1 MSQLTFAGANGS
13 TNPQVGS
20 QGGAK
25 IECPKCKE
33 VISITQ
39 ALGAEIEQK
48 FEREFKERAAR
59 AQAAL
64 EARLAQERRENEA
77 KLALEKQKVRE
88 ELTNKARI
96 EFEDLKA
103 QVNEKNQRLEEAQKK
118 ELEFRKKQRELEDKE
133 KSVDLVVQRKLD
145 EEKVRL
151 SQEVAAKASEEFR
164 QKVAEKDHQLDGM
177 RKQIED
183 LKRKSEQGSQQ
194 IQGEVLELE
203 LESLLRSTFPSDQ
216 IEPVAKGQKGGDIV
230 QRVMTPSG
238 QVAGTVLWE
247 TKRTKNWSD
256 GWIDKLKDD
265 QREITAECAVIV
277 SAVLPKGVTRMAQV
291 DGVWVC
297 ELGTVTGLAAALRS
311 TLLQVYLA
319 RAAAVGKGESADKIY
334 QYMTGT
340 QFKQRVEAIFE
351 TFQSMQT
358 DLLKEKTAI
367 QKAWAVREKQLAMI
381 LNQTVSMYGDIQGM
395 IGSSLPKIAA
405 LELDWDESSGEK
417 ESPTYV
423 PSTAQGIAQP

>member
-1 MSQLTFAGANGS
+1 
-13 TNPQVGS
+13 
-20 QGGAK
+20 
-25 IECPKCKE
+25 
-33 VISITQ
+33 VISIAQ

-48 FEREFKERAAR
+48 LERDFRTKMVSAR
-59 AQAAL
+59 QEL
-64 EARLAQERRENEA
+64 DSKFAQERQQ
-77 KLALEKQKVRE
+77 LALRMAAERTELEKKLRDD
-88 ELTNKARI
+88 LANKSRL
-96 EFEDLKA
+96 EFDDLKA
-103 QVNEKNQRLEEAQKK
+103 QVVEKNQRLEEAQRK
-118 ELEFRKKQRELEDKE
+118 ELEYRKKQRELEDKE
-133 KSVDLVVQRKLD
+133 KSLELVVQRKLD
-145 EEKVRL
+145 EEKTRL
-151 SQEVAAKASEEFR
+151 AQEVAARVSEEQR
-164 QKVAEKDHQLDGM
+164 QKIAEKDHQLEGM

-203 LESLLRSTFPSDQ
+203 LESLLRSTFPGDQ

-230 QRVMTPSG
+230 HRVVTPSG
-238 QVAGTVLWE
+238 QVAGTILWE

-256 GWIDKLKDD
+256 GWIDKLKED

-277 SAVLPKGVTRMAQV
+277 STVLPKGVTRMAQV
-291 DGVWVC
+291 DGIWVC
-297 ELGTVTGLAAALRS
+297 ELGTGVGLAAALRS
-311 TLLQVYLA
+311 TLLQVHLA

-358 DLLKEKTAI
+358 DLLREKTAI
-367 QKAWAVREKQLAMI
+367 QKSWAVREKQLAMI

-405 LELDWDESSGEK
+405 LELDWQDSERDKEIPKYASS
-417 ESPTYV
+417 TV
-423 PSTAQGIAQP
+423 PGLTLS